1 MLSLHFSNHY
11 EHLQAGLVARLAAR
25 RGDPFAPDELIVP
38 SAAVRRAL
46 TLALADAQ
54 GVATN
59 LRFGYLAQWLW
70 QQIGRVVPGVPEA
83 SPFDP
88 ATLTWRV
95 HAALGDAAW
104 VGAQPRLAAYLREA
118 DAVMRHA
125 LAARIAQLF
134 EQYVTYRPDGLA
146 LWQAQS
152 SGAIAGRAGSGSGL
166 TQPWPADHPDAA
178 WQASLWR
185 RLVDELALGDGPSP
199 AERFVAA
206 LDAASDAQ
214 LAAWGLPSQLHVV
227 APVAVPP
234 LHLRLLER
242 LARRIDVDVHVL
254 NPCREYWFEL
264 VDRRRLS
271 HLRAHGRAEGHEV
284 GHRLLAGWGRQAQAL
299 IDTLVDIGGDAVE
312 DEAAFVEP
320 DDATLLGWLQ
330 RSILDLAE
338 PRAASFTPR
347 AHEGKSDR
355 SLELHVC
362 HSLTREL
369 EVLQDRL
376 LGLFAADPTL
386 RPSDV
391 LVALP
396 DLEAAAPLV
405 DAVFGTAPP
414 ERRLPYAIT
423 GRAARHAAAPAR
435 AFVALLELV
444 ASRMT
449 ARDVHGLL
457 QQPIVARRCGLDD
470 EALQRIHEWMLD
482 ADLRWGLDAPHRA
495 ALGLP
500 ADARHTLREGLGRLF
515 LGHLL
520 PEGAAE
526 PFGTLLP
533 CGDAEGSEA
542 LWLGA
547 FWRYAE
553 ALGRLQAAVAAP
565 RVPAQWVALLA
576 GAVDDFLAVGHG
588 GIGGGDADEREELQ
602 ALHATIATLADDMAR
617 GGAGE
622 TPLPFAVVR
631 AALLERLDE
640 GGRGGV
646 PTGAITFAS
655 MAALRGLP
663 FRVVAVLGLNDGE
676 FPGAARAAEFDLM
689 AAAPRRGDRQR
700 RHDER
705 NLFLDLLLA
714 AREHLHLSHTGR
726 SVRDNAPLPPS
737 VLVAEL
743 LDLLVPATAAVAA
756 PQPADPQALAEAL
769 AAARRRLVV
778 EHPLQPFSIEAFD
791 AGGDPRRRSH
801 HREFAEA
808 LRASLAAEGEIAA
821 AAAQQLRELTGA
833 GAGAGAGAGLYPAA
847 TGADD
852 GDATAAPGAD
862 EPALDASGGLA
873 AAGEAATAIAA
884 AARHGHT
891 AANAAAGTP
900 ASPRPERDAGYDRFD
915 DDVAPPGPTPPFI
928 RADQPLP
935 PPGPEWR
942 QVELDRLVEFFR
954 NPSRALLRRRLGIE
968 LGREADELQDEEP
981 FLAGR
986 EAQRALAAR
995 LLPPLLEGRLDNPG
1009 EAEQLARA
1017 VSEWP
1022 AGPIGERQLA
1032 VELAALRGFAARVRE
1047 RSVGEVLAPHAV
1059 QIEVDLDGEAWQL
1072 RGAFTGLRAEG
1083 RLCWR
1088 YDDLRAGDVL
1098 RAWIGHLALCLQ
1110 PPPGSAAQTA
1120 WVARDET
1127 FELTP
1132 RADARE
1138 RLAELLRLYRR
1149 GLREPLPF
1157 FPRAAWAYVS
1167 TASWSKAEAAFW
1179 PRPPLKPHGEW
1190 LDPAY
1195 QLVFRDAV
1203 DPLAGEFTALAQA
1216 VFAPVRAGDVSGR
1229 AAALGAA
1236 RAAEGDQP

>member
-11 EHLQAGLVARLAAR
+11 EHLQAGLVAHLAAR

-54 GVATN
+54 GVATH

-118 DAVMRHA
+118 DSVMRHA

-146 LWQAQS
+146 LWQAQG
-152 SGAIAGRAGSGSGL
+152 SGATASLAGGGSAY

-214 LAAWGLPSQLHVV
+214 LAAWGLPPQLHVV

-284 GHRLLAGWGRQAQAL
+284 GHRLLAGWGKQTQAL

-312 DEAAFVEP
+312 DDAAFVEP

-338 PRAASFTPR
+338 PPAASFAPR
-347 AHEGKSDR
+347 ENEGKSDR

-457 QQPIVARRCGLDD
+457 QQPVVARRCGLDD
-470 EALQRIHEWMLD
+470 EALQRIHEWMLA

-520 PEGAAE
+520 PEAATE
-526 PFGTLLP
+526 PFGSLLP

-547 FWRYAE
+547 FWRFGE
-553 ALGRLQAAVAAP
+553 ALGRLQASVAAP
-565 RVPAQWVALLA
+565 RTPAQWVALLA
-576 GAVDDFLAVGHG
+576 GAVDDFLAAGRG
-588 GIGGGDADEREELQ
+588 ADGSDADEREELQ
-602 ALHATIATLADDMAR
+602 ALHATIAALGDDMAR

-646 PTGAITFAS
+646 PTGAVTFAS

-756 PQPADPQALAEAL
+756 PHPEHAAAL
-769 AAARRRLVV
+769 AAARQRLVV

-808 LRASLAAEGEIAA
+808 LRASLVAEGEIAQA
-821 AAAQQLRELTGA
+821 TARQLRAVTGA
-833 GAGAGAGAGLYPAA
+833 GAGFDAAA
-847 TGADD
+847 TGAD
-852 GDATAAPGAD
+852 GATPAAAH
-862 EPALDASGGLA
+862 A
-873 AAGEAATAIAA
+873 AAGA
-884 AARHGHT
+884 
-891 AANAAAGTP
+891 P
-900 ASPRPERDAGYDRFD
+900 ASPRAERDAGYDRYD
-915 DDVAPPGPTPPFI
+915 DDVAPPGPTAPFL

-954 NPSRALLRRRLGIE
+954 NPSRALLRRRLGID
-968 LGREADELQDEEP
+968 LGREADELQDDEP

-995 LLPPLLEGRLDNPG
+995 LLPPLLEGRLDRPG
-1009 EAEQLARA
+1009 EAEQLACA

-1022 AGPIGERQLA
+1022 AGPLGERQLA

-1083 RLCWR
+1083 RLGFR

-1098 RAWIGHLALCLQ
+1098 GAWIGHLALCLQ
-1110 PPPGSAAQTA
+1110 PPPGGVAQST
-1120 WVARDET
+1120 WVARDQT
-1127 FELTP
+1127 LELDP

-1157 FPRAAWAYVS
+1157 FPRAAWAYMS
-1167 TASWSKAEAAFW
+1167 NNESWHQAQGAFW

-1195 QLVFRDAV
+1195 QLVFRDVV
-1203 DPLAGEFTALAQA
+1203 DPLAGEFAALAQT
-1216 VFAPVRAGDVSGR
+1216 VFAPVRAGNVSGL
-1229 AAALGAA
+1229 AAALGVA
-1236 RAAEGDQP
+1236 RAAEGQEP